1 MKVIVGSDHAG
12 FEAKNH
18 AISWLKRKGYEVEDA
33 GAYSDESTDYPDHA
47 HALSKRVNSGDISLG
62 VLICGSA
69 NGVAMTA
76 NKYPNV
82 RAAICWLPEIAALA
96 RQHNNANVCCL
107 PARFITSEE
116 QVNIME
122 AFFGSEF
129 EGGRHARR
137 VDKIACIWNWSWVFY
152 WLDGDYSIH
161 GLSHKT
167 LLRCTMRKWLRP
179 SNCVIIWRS

>member
-12 FEAKNH
+12 FEAKTL
-18 AISWLKRKGYEVEDA
+18 AIAWLKAKGYEVDDA
-33 GAYSDESTDYPDHA
+33 GAYSAESTDYPDHA
-47 HALSKRVNSGDISLG
+47 HALSKKVDSGELPLG

-107 PARFITSEE
+107 PARFISPED
-116 QVNIME
+116 QAAILD
-122 AFFGSEF
+122 AFFSAQF

-137 VDKIACIWNWSWVFY
+137 VDKIAC
-152 WLDGDYSIH
+152 L
-161 GLSHKT
+161 
-167 LLRCTMRKWLRP
+167 
-179 SNCVIIWRS
+179 